1 MNIMSLLSN
10 PGSLMDSI
18 KQFET
23 LGTDII
29 ELLKRVEANQIETL
43 EHLEELLHVK
53 QNKEGV
59 FHVEQLSEDSANV

>member
-10 PGSLMDSI
+10 PTSLMDSI

-43 EHLEELLHVK
+43 GHLEELFHVK
-53 QNKEGV
+53 QNEEGV
-59 FHVEQLSEDSANV
+59 FHVEQPTEDEANV